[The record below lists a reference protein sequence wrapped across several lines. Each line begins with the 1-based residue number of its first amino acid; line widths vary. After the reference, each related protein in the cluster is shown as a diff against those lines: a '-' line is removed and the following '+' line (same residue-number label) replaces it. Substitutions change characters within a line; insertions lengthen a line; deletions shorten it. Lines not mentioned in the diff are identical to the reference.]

1 MRERNTSDRP
11 PRQERALRTR
21 ESVVSAAAS
30 VFDRQGFGAT
40 RLDEIAAAAG
50 VSKGALYFHFASKSA
65 IAVAIIEHHHARGAK
80 LVLDS
85 QNWGLDGLSTV
96 ERFINE
102 LAISYQRDTLTR
114 AGIRLGNEYRTIG
127 TEVPVPVADCIGWVG
142 RLLRNARSDGTLDS
156 AVEPTAAARI
166 VVGSF
171 FGIQEMSAQLTNCR
185 DLIQRVHE
193 WWAFIRPALTAGP
206 RDSLAQEPVA

>member
-1 MRERNTSDRP
+1 MPQKDASGRR
-11 PRQERALRTR
+11 PRQGRALRTR
-21 ESVVSAAAS
+21 ETVLSAAAS

-65 IAVAIIEHHHARGAK
+65 IAAAINERHHARGAK

-85 QNWGLDGLSTV
+85 HSWGLDGLSTV
-96 ERFINE
+96 ERFVNE
-102 LAISYQRDTLTR
+102 LAISYQRDALTR
-114 AGIRLGNEYRTIG
+114 AGIRLGNEYRAIG

-142 RLLRNARSDGTLDS
+142 GLLRNARSDGTLNS

-166 VVGSF
+166 IVGSL
-171 FGIQEMSAQLTNCR
+171 FGIEEMSAQLTNCR

-193 WWAFIRPALTAGP
+193 WWAFIRPTLTAGP
-206 RDSLAQEPVA
+206 RDS